1 MHANTLCLIALILS
15 ISITLAS
22 TVMALV
28 KRKNR
33 LNLKPYSLKPLW
45 TMVIGVFVAGVVMFL
60 PTYLLDY
67 FATIDLVVVIDSVI
81 LSLHNAIRMF
91 VIDIDFEPIAQ
102 LMANTEVDSTIA
114 SVYSIYAS
122 ISYVLAPI
130 LSAGVVL
137 SFFKNASAMLRYLLH
152 SPANFYYMTQLN
164 EKSLALAE
172 NILKDT
178 DNVVIFTSIN
188 DNSDEDMVYRA
199 KSLGAICLYVDIAD
213 MYIKT
218 PTLDHVSTIYFISLD
233 EDKNLEQA
241 LTMLKKANVDKR
253 LDHPNYQMYVFCRS
267 VESGI
272 ILDNA
277 PNSNIRL
284 RRINEERNLAY
295 RIVQSHSIFDDAIV
309 DADIKR
315 INLLVVSETNHN
327 TNLSMELVKT
337 LSWCTQMPGYDVKIH
352 VADMS
357 GNFEDLLRISS
368 PELISLNHKH
378 IEGDAKVDIYFYQKP
393 NLRELASTIGEVS
406 TVYTMLE
413 DDEANINSAII
424 LREEFGKLHLSKSI
438 AIPTIFATVRSPEK
452 NETIS
457 SNGSLKDHKG
467 NDYGIT
473 LIGNIASEY
482 SVEVVEQIDLETK
495 GLKCH
500 LRWSNTLGEVE
511 SNTLLY
517 NEYEYYRRASISEA
531 LYSELRI
538 ALGIL
543 LTDDSQSRELLKM
556 YEHMRWNA
564 YMRTEGYVY
573 GAIRDEIAKTHP
585 SLVPYQA
592 LSHAEKQKDEEVL
605 LASEVD

>member
-114 SVYSIYAS
+114 SIYSIYAS

-199 KSLGAICLYVDIAD
+199 KSLGAICL
-213 MYIKT
+213 
-218 PTLDHVSTIYFISLD
+218 
-233 EDKNLEQA
+233 
-241 LTMLKKANVDKR
+241 
-253 LDHPNYQMYVFCRS
+253 
-267 VESGI
+267 
-272 ILDNA
+272 
-277 PNSNIRL
+277 
-284 RRINEERNLAY
+284 
-295 RIVQSHSIFDDAIV
+295 
-309 DADIKR
+309 
-315 INLLVVSETNHN
+315 
-327 TNLSMELVKT
+327 
-337 LSWCTQMPGYDVKIH
+337 
-352 VADMS
+352 
-357 GNFEDLLRISS
+357 
-368 PELISLNHKH
+368 
-378 IEGDAKVDIYFYQKP
+378 
-393 NLRELASTIGEVS
+393 
-406 TVYTMLE
+406 
-413 DDEANINSAII
+413 
-424 LREEFGKLHLSKSI
+424 
-438 AIPTIFATVRSPEK
+438 
-452 NETIS
+452 
-457 SNGSLKDHKG
+457 
-467 NDYGIT
+467 
-473 LIGNIASEY
+473 
-482 SVEVVEQIDLETK
+482 
-495 GLKCH
+495 
-500 LRWSNTLGEVE
+500 
-511 SNTLLY
+511 
-517 NEYEYYRRASISEA
+517 
-531 LYSELRI
+531 
-538 ALGIL
+538 
-543 LTDDSQSRELLKM
+543 
-556 YEHMRWNA
+556 
-564 YMRTEGYVY
+564 
-573 GAIRDEIAKTHP
+573 
-585 SLVPYQA
+585 
-592 LSHAEKQKDEEVL
+592 
-605 LASEVD
+605 